1 MLENYYEAINMAK
14 NKEKEAQFKN
24 TFVFYLDESRSFSIR
39 GGATLNITNLWNSI
53 DFSTFVL
60 KSTIL

>member
-1 MLENYYEAINMAK
+1 MLENYYEATNMAK

-39 GGATLNITNLWNSI
+39 GGATLNIQYK
-53 DFSTFVL
+53 FMKFY
-60 KSTIL
+60 